1 MNRHNPHQ
9 ADEGYVSNWNRAIN
23 GDAAPAD
30 ARPGAMR
37 YTQPAP
43 VATPIPAFSQPASPT
58 GVPGGAPYGM
68 PQAPAQAKRGHG
80 RKRPAGWYTFLS
92 WTALILWAAF
102 IFYMSSH
109 TSSDMA
115 QGIYAQV
122 KELIEKLVYHF
133 YGYVEDPV
141 SPIGHF
147 CEYLILGALL
157 GNALHCHMPLIPAT
171 IVAVLVASGYGVTDE
186 VHQIYVD
193 GRYCDIED
201 WKIDTVAA
209 AIGSLVASVFFYL
222 SPRRRVRA

>member
-1 MNRHNPHQ
+1 MNRHNPQQ

-23 GDAAPAD
+23 GDPANGGVRRSVSAYPQPQAGAATIPMVGA
-30 ARPGAMR
+30 PG
-37 YTQPAP
+37 
-43 VATPIPAFSQPASPT
+43 VPT
-58 GVPGGAPYGM
+58 GVPGGAPYGV
-68 PQAPAQAKRGHG
+68 PQAPAKKPRGHV
-80 RKRPAGWYTFLS
+80 RRRPAGWYVFLS
-92 WTALILWAAF
+92 WTALLLWAAF

-115 QGIYAQV
+115 QGIYAIV
-122 KELIEKLVYHF
+122 KEYIEKIVYHF

-171 IVAVLVASGYGVTDE
+171 IIAVVVASGYGVTDE

-193 GRYCDIED
+193 GRYCDVED
-201 WKIDTVAA
+201 WKIDTAAA

-222 SPRRRVRA
+222 SPRRRIE